1 MTITVE
7 EYLNADDTS
16 PFKSWFSTLDAQ
28 SAAKI
33 STAILRM
40 EMGNTSNIKWF
51 DGMGEYRI
59 DWGPGYRIYL
69 VQEGM
74 RLIILF
80 AGGTKSGQKADIKH
94 AKTLMTD
101 YRNRKNAS
109 KRAR

>member
-7 EYLNADDTS
+7 DYLRADDTS
-16 PFKSWFSTLDAQ
+16 PFQSWFSTLDAQ
-28 SAAKI
+28 AATKV

-69 VQEGM
+69 IQEGL

-80 AGGTKSGQKADIKH
+80 AGGTKSGQKADIRH
-94 AKTLMTD
+94 AKALMTE
-101 YRNRKNAS
+101 YKNRKNAS